1 MANGNMK
8 SSKNR
13 LSAAAATIALALTSC
28 SASNN
33 EDKLGKFLV
42 ASGKYRL
49 YDCEQLARSAA
60 GYISRER
67 ELAKAQ
73 AKAEAGP
80 GGGVVSVLA
89 YSGEYGLVRGNIDEL
104 RREAME
110 KKCDPMPPGLAPGS
124 AGSGPNRQPAR

>member
-1 MANGNMK
+1 M
-8 SSKNR
+8 R
-13 LSAAAATIALALTSC
+13 LALAGGTLLLLAACGTTDPG
-28 SASNN
+28 
-33 EDKLGKFLV
+33 EDRLGKFLV
-42 ASGKYRL
+42 APGKYRL

-60 GYISRER
+60 GYIARER
-67 ELAKAQ
+67 ELAQAQ

-89 YSGEYGLVRGNIDEL
+89 YSSEYGLVRGNIDEL

-124 AGSGPNRQPAR
+124 AGPGPNRRPAR